1 MQSVPEPEQHHL
13 LVQQKLK
20 DSFGPSYM
28 TALSVIQAA
37 ALADLAL
44 VVAGNYQHFTP
55 TQWLQV
61 LLSFGIFIFYWNQ
74 YTMHS
79 ALWEWIP
86 DLRDAAIPF
95 VTGGFELLLNHTIPL
110 SLSLWL
116 FAAAA
121 MLAIGAATT
130 WHTILRAGEEAENS
144 RLLALLSRQHR
155 LSGLYLLAGSAL
167 LLLFAGVIYVGNVQA
182 SDVVQSGRGLLALA
196 LILLVVAYLSVFG
209 IVSIRYWHLVVT
221 YARTGY
227 MPGMKTEDR
236 ST

>member
-1 MQSVPEPEQHHL
+1 MQSVLEPEQHHL

-28 TALSVIQAA
+28 TALSVIQGV

-44 VVAGNYQHFTP
+44 VVAGNYQHFTH

-61 LLSFGIFIFYWNQ
+61 LLSFGTFIFYWNQ

-79 ALWEWIP
+79 TLWDWIP

-95 VTGGFELLLNHTIPL
+95 VTGGFELLLNHTIRS

-116 FAAAA
+116 FAEAAL
-121 MLAIGAATT
+121 LAIGAATT
-130 WHTILRAGEEAENS
+130 WHTVLRAGKEAENS

-155 LSGLYLLAGSAL
+155 LSELYLLAGSVL
-167 LLLFAGVIYVGNVQA
+167 LLLFAGVSYVGNVQA
-182 SDVVQSGRGLLALA
+182 NDVVQSGRGLLALA
-196 LILLVVAYLSVFG
+196 LILLVTAYVSVFG
-209 IVSIRYWHLVVT
+209 IVTIRYWHLVVT

>member
-1 MQSVPEPEQHHL
+1 MQSVREPEQHHL

-44 VVAGNYQHFTP
+44 VVADNYQHFTY

-61 LLSFGIFIFYWNQ
+61 LLSFGMFIFYWNQ

-95 VTGGFELLLNHTIPL
+95 VTGGFELLLNHTIPAI
-110 SLSLWL
+110 LSLWL
-116 FAAAA
+116 FAGAA

-130 WHTILRAGEEAENS
+130 WHTILRAGKEAENS
-144 RLLALLSRQHR
+144 RLLVHC
-155 LSGLYLLAGSAL
+155 
-167 LLLFAGVIYVGNVQA
+167 
-182 SDVVQSGRGLLALA
+182 GREPSM
-196 LILLVVAYLSVFG
+196 I
-209 IVSIRYWHLVVT
+209 
-221 YARTGY
+221 
-227 MPGMKTEDR
+227 E
-236 ST
+236 